1 MLENIWESLL
11 WVIGGN
17 EVEQVIPVWQLIVR
31 TILIY
36 GVAILIIRVGKRRFM
51 GGFTTF
57 DILLGFVVGSVL
69 SRAITGAIR
78 FVDMVVI
85 VSVLAAVHWI
95 FAIAGYY
102 AGSFLSKKM
111 KNSARK
117 LVEDGQMI
125 EEAMRK
131 SKLGEN
137 DLMQA
142 IRSKGNVDS
151 IEKVKSAYLERDGNI
166 TVIPNGSEANIV
178 EIDVKDNVQTVRI
191 KIEHP

>member
-1 MLENIWESLL
+1 MLGNIWESLL